1 MHDFHSLLETELTSY
16 ITDMPRYCGF
26 DLKTIGIFSAVGG
39 LKPGSLTVAA
49 ADKITGAVAAHT
61 VLCAAKHGQRTLFI
75 PLRGAASAV
84 ERLVSIEMGIT
95 THEVVSSTE
104 GRIRALEGVDR
115 IRKLPISLWTT
126 DLVSTTMLWE
136 IIEQERDSSD
146 EDLLVVIDSIELV
159 ESSKG
164 DLISVVRALRSFTD
178 QQVTIVSTAS
188 YPENRDVLPF
198 FPATSIVRLCSV
210 GDSFGRELAEV
221 SVVKS
226 EYLEEGKPAR
236 IAVDPWTFLPVNP
249 ESKLS

>member
-16 ITDMPRYCGF
+16 ITDTPRYCGF
-26 DLKTIGIFSAVGG
+26 DPESFGIFSALGG
-39 LKPGSLTVAA
+39 LKPGSLTVVV
-49 ADKITGAVAAHT
+49 ADKIAGAVAAHT

-75 PLRGAASAV
+75 PLRGVASAV
-84 ERLVSIEMGIT
+84 ERLVSIEAGIT

-115 IRKLPISLWTT
+115 IRKLPIDLWAT

-146 EDLLVVIDSIELV
+146 EDLLVVVDSIELI

-164 DLISVVRALRSFTD
+164 GLMDVVRALRSFTD
-178 QQVTIVSTAS
+178 QQMTIVSTAT
-188 YPENRDVLPF
+188 YPGNRDVLPF
-198 FPATSIVRLCSV
+198 FPATSIVRLYSV
-210 GDSFGRELAEV
+210 EDSFGRKLAEV

-226 EYLEEGKPAR
+226 EYLEEGKSAR
-236 IAVDPWTFLPVNP
+236 IAVDPWTFLPVSP